1 MLKQKEMGFEIHRRS
16 FLTSLAT
23 AFAASAALLRGA
35 PALQDDLVILKNGDL
50 ERLRLDFN
58 GNRQKVRLLAV
69 LSPT

>member
-1 MLKQKEMGFEIHRRS
+1 MFKDKESGFGIQRRN
-16 FLTSLAT
+16 FLRFLAT
-23 AFAASAALLRGA
+23 AFAASGVTLRGA
-35 PALQDDLVILKNGDL
+35 PAPQGNLIILKNGDI